1 MDYNTD
7 KEVHTLELLKLRF
20 GETSMKN
27 CEVMV
32 KDMDDSKRTNTHIR
46 EKLMATPTHLL
57 APPTTQ
63 PVVDAVMISH
73 IFWPTLQRESLKHHP
88 RIQADIDEF
97 SAVYARLK
105 NPRKLIW
112 MHQLGT
118 VELALDVISEHN
130 TTTTDGGQQ
139 QRPIVETRTFTCTPL
154 HATLILHFEDQP
166 QWTADALAN
175 ETAVPAHVIQK
186 RMTFWISHRVVC
198 TTAAVS
204 PHATSVVYE
213 LASRGAAAHGSCVEE
228 STSMLE
234 EEESRAVSTTAHEEE
249 EMEIFASY
257 IVGMLTNLGQ
267 LPLERIHN
275 MLKMFVTGSDVRYDK
290 TPQQLSAFLAVLCRQ
305 ETLEC
310 GPDGM
315 YRLFQK

>member
-32 KDMDDSKRTNTHIR
+32 KDMDDSKRTNAHIR
-46 EKLMATPTHLL
+46 EKLTTAPTRSGL
-57 APPTTQ
+57 AANHQ

-73 IFWPTLQRESLKHHP
+73 IFWPTLQKESLKHHP
-88 RIQADIDEF
+88 RIQADMDEF
-97 SAVYARLK
+97 SNVYARLK

-112 MHQLGT
+112 MPQLGT
-118 VELALDVISEHN
+118 VQLELDVTEPPGGDG
-130 TTTTDGGQQ
+130 TTPVVTT
-139 QRPIVETRTFTCTPL
+139 RSFTCTPL

-166 QWTADALAN
+166 QWTAEALAN
-175 ETAVPAHVIQK
+175 ETAVPEHVIQK
-186 RMTFWISHRVVC
+186 RMTFWISNRVVRMV
-198 TTAAVS
+198 TTH
-204 PHATSVVYE
+204 PHQVVVYE
-213 LASRGAAAHGSCVEE
+213 LASSSHATDTITGTVEE

-234 EEESRAVSTTAHEEE
+234 DEESRAVSTTAHEEE